1 MWTVTAR
8 DAQIPALGFGTFTL
22 VPDDCRRM
30 VRAALDMG
38 YRHIDTAQIYEN
50 EAAVGE
56 ALAEAGVARH
66 DLWLTTKVWVSA
78 FRDGDLQRS
87 VDESLQR
94 LRVDHVDLL
103 LLHWPNPEV
112 DLAETLGAIAAVK
125 RAGKARHIGIS
136 NFTVALTEQAVAL
149 SPEPL
154 VTNQVEYHPY
164 LNQDP
169 VLAAA
174 RGHGMAVTAY
184 SPIAQGAIM
193 GDPVLKDIGAAH
205 GGRSEVQVALR
216 WLIQQDGV
224 CAIPRTRSEDHARS
238 NLDIFDFEL
247 SADEMAAIKALQRP
261 DGRQISPDGLAP
273 KWDT

>member
-112 DLAETLGAIAAVK
+112 ELAETLGAIAAVK

>member
-22 VPDDCRRM
+22 VPNDCRRM

-56 ALAEAGVARH
+56 AIAGAGVPRN
-66 DLWLTTKVWVSA
+66 DLWLTTKVWVTA

-87 VDESLQR
+87 VDESLRR
-94 LRVDHVDLL
+94 LGVDHVDLL

-174 RGHGMAVTAY
+174 RGHGMAITAY

-224 CAIPRTRSEDHARS
+224 CAIPRTRSEDHARR

-273 KWDT
+273 EWDS

>member
-50 EAAVGE
+50 EAAVGD
-56 ALAEAGVARH
+56 AIVGAGVPRN
-66 DLWLTTKVWVSA
+66 DLWLTTKVWVTA

-87 VDESLQR
+87 VDESLRR

-112 DLAETLGAIAAVK
+112 DLAESLGAIAAVK

-174 RGHGMAVTAY
+174 RGHGMAITAY

-224 CAIPRTRSEDHARS
+224 CAIPRTRSEDHARR

-247 SADEMAAIKALQRP
+247 SADEMAAIKALQRAN
-261 DGRQISPDGLAP
+261 GRQISPEGLAP
-273 KWDT
+273 EWDT

>member
-8 DAQIPALGFGTFTL
+8 DTQIPALGFGTFTL
-22 VPDDCRRM
+22 VPNDCRRM

-50 EAAVGE
+50 EAAVGD
-56 ALAEAGVARH
+56 AIVGAGVPRN
-66 DLWLTTKVWVSA
+66 DLWLTTKVWVTA

-87 VDESLQR
+87 VDESLRR

-112 DLAETLGAIAAVK
+112 DLAESLGAIAAVK

-174 RGHGMAVTAY
+174 RGHGMAITAY

-224 CAIPRTRSEDHARS
+224 CAIPRTRSEDHARR

-273 KWDT
+273 EWDS

>member
-56 ALAEAGVARH
+56 ALAEAGVPRH

-112 DLAETLGAIAAVK
+112 ELAETLGAIAAVK

-193 GDPVLKDIGAAH
+193 GDPVLRDIGAAH
-205 GGRSEVQVALR
+205 GGRNEVQVALR